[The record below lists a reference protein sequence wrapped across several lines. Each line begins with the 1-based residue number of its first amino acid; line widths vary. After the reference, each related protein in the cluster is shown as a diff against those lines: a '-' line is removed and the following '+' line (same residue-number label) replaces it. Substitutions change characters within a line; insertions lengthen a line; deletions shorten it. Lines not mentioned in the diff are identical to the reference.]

1 MSNTIDNL
9 SHNSDSKINNIES
22 ESESESENNIE
33 SESEINNLE
42 SESEI
47 NNIPIPKTPEEF
59 FKHLQILDDAFY
71 QINFCEY
78 MTDKTCTYRYNLS
91 HSMKNIMDILL
102 NHWLD

>member
-1 MSNTIDNL
+1 MSDL
-9 SHNSDSKINNIES
+9 EINNIKS
-22 ESESESENNIE
+22 ESESESENNTE
-33 SESEINNLE
+33 SESEINNIESESENNIE